1 MNNFLNSNQ
10 FTKIKTIFIQVV
22 SQEMV
27 GGRKKSGSKPLQP
40 STTTNTTGSRS
51 RRGKKVQ
58 VVQGSGG
65 CVVYR
70 LKEEEILQ
78 DLIAIRKSV
87 AAKKRQN
94 NCECL
99 IKINVVKCK

>member
-1 MNNFLNSNQ
+1 
-10 FTKIKTIFIQVV
+10 
-22 SQEMV
+22 MV

-94 NCECL
+94 NCEFL
-99 IKINVVKCK
+99 IKINVVKCEF